1 MSSIDRALNTS
12 KAESASGESPLPQIP
27 VPAGAKESL
36 QEALVHAYA
45 REVALVAAEDQQEQT
60 ANALLQAGRIC
71 VTPSAFESAWA
82 GFQVWYR
89 SPEGLTFMR
98 EHNIIPDV
106 SKSGAPKLPNT
117 LKSQYSYVHKYLQV
131 LAFQE
136 QKKVPQDKRLPALT
150 QLDNV
155 GQVVKQLS
163 NAENVVL
170 QMQAAKQGKEPS
182 QEELRAATLRVL
194 KDEAIASIRLN
205 FGTLPIKDREAI
217 VKAAQHAAQIA
228 QDARKRAADEA
239 EKEAKRILKEA
250 NKLRPPEA
258 AGTEE
263 QGKAKV
269 AHA

>member
-1 MSSIDRALNTS
+1 MDPIAKTL
-12 KAESASGESPLPQIP
+12 KPAQESPLPQVP
-27 VPAGAKESL
+27 VPAGARESL

-60 ANALLQAGRIC
+60 ANALIQTGRLC
-71 VTPSAFESAWA
+71 VTPSAFEAAWA

-89 SPEGLTFMR
+89 SPEGLAFMR
-98 EHNIIPDV
+98 EHNIVPDV

-117 LKSQYSYVHKYLQV
+117 LKSQYSYVHKYMLV
-131 LAFQE
+131 LDFQE
-136 QKKVPQDKRLPALT
+136 QRKVAAEKRLPLLT

-155 GQVVKQLS
+155 GQVVKQLA
-163 NAENVVL
+163 NAEDVVL
-170 QMQAAKQGKEPS
+170 QMQAAKKGKEPT

-205 FGTLPIKDREAI
+205 FSTLPIKDREAI

-263 QGKAKV
+263 QGKPKV